1 MALFLYKKIG
11 KDGTKMAKK
20 KKNALPSGSI
30 RVQVYDYTDAEGKK
44 HYKSFTAPTKKQAQ
58 ARAADW
64 KANKNKAQVPDG
76 QWYVK
81 QPKTYGSYRE
91 IEYPDFVIKKISHS
105 HCEVQ
110 HPGTLCPHM

>member
-1 MALFLYKKIG
+1 
-11 KDGTKMAKK
+11 MAKK

-44 HYKSFTAPTKKQAQ
+44 HYKSFTAPTKKQAL
-58 ARAADW
+58 AMAADW

-91 IEYPDFVIKKISHS
+91 IKYPDFVIKKISHS

-110 HPGTLCPHM
+110 HPGTLCPHI